1 MHLDVSGATG
11 GFDAMENKAHK
22 TELTG
27 GTLSSPAG
35 LVLCHKQI
43 RSKKES
49 RIWTWE
55 VLFCMS

>member
-49 RIWTWE
+49 RIWT
-55 VLFCMS
+55 